1 MTDDK
6 LQAAIARGARA
17 QELVRNELLAE
28 AFAKLEADYVMAW
41 KSWAAADTDGR
52 ERLWMAVNV
61 LGKVRDHL
69 VTMVTDGKLAQRQLQ
84 DLIGGKAAA

>member
-1 MTDDK
+1 VTEDK

-28 AFAKLEADYVMAW
+28 AFTKLEADYINAW

-52 ERLWMAVNV
+52 ERLWLAVNV

-69 VTMVTDGKLAQRQLQ
+69 VTVIADGKLAQRQLQ
-84 DLIGGKAAA
+84 DLTGGKAA

>member
-6 LQAAIARGARA
+6 LQAAVARGARA

-28 AFAKLEADYVMAW
+28 AFAKLEADYITAW

-52 ERLWMAVNV
+52 ERLWMAVNA

-69 VTMVTDGKLAQRQLQ
+69 NSVIADGKLAQRQLQ
-84 DLIGGKAAA
+84 DLTGGKAAA